1 MAHVL
6 QLVRPMTSRPVAHGV
21 ANVRLRTFGQ
31 PDDVE
36 RWLELRHRAFA
47 RQRLGVRT
55 WNAAD
60 FAAEFSTKSWW
71 LPERLWF
78 AETSAPGGAPTTVG
92 TVTLALRG
100 TGAAARPVVH
110 WLAVLPEWRRRG
122 VARMLMAEL
131 EAAAWDAG
139 YRAVYLET
147 HAGWTA
153 AADFYHAL
161 GYRPAE

>member
-1 MAHVL
+1 
-6 QLVRPMTSRPVAHGV
+6 MTSRPIARSVAHL
-21 ANVRLRTFGQ
+21 RLRTFGQ

-47 RQRLGVRT
+47 RQRVGVRT
-55 WNAAD
+55 WSAAD
-60 FAAEFSTKSWW
+60 FAAEFLTKGWW
-71 LPERLWF
+71 MPERLWF
-78 AETSAPGGAPTTVG
+78 AETPAPDGAPWTVG

-100 TGAAARPVVH
+100 TGTAARPVVH

-122 VARMLMAEL
+122 VARLLMAEL

-139 YRAVYLET
+139 YREIYLET

-153 AADFYHAL
+153 AAGFYQEL

>member
-1 MAHVL
+1 MAQVL
-6 QLVRPMTSRPVAHGV
+6 QLAHELSNRPALPWLAEVQ
-21 ANVRLRTFGQ
+21 LRTFGQ
-31 PDDVE
+31 AGDVE

-47 RQRLGVRT
+47 RQRVGVRT
-55 WNAAD
+55 WTAED
-60 FAAEFSTKSWW
+60 FAAEFLTKSWW

-78 AETSAPGGAPTTVG
+78 AETAMPGGASRAVG
-92 TVTLALRG
+92 TVTLAMRG
-100 TGAAARPVVH
+100 EGVSARPVVH

-122 VARMLMAEL
+122 VARLLMAQL

-139 YRAVYLET
+139 YRRLYLET

-153 AADFYHAL
+153 AARFYEEW

>member
-1 MAHVL
+1 MATVL
-6 QLVRPMTSRPVAHGV
+6 QLVRQLTCRPTAPPVAG
-21 ANVRLRTFGQ
+21 VRLRTFGQ
-31 PDDVE
+31 AGDVE

-47 RQRLGVRT
+47 RQRVGVRT
-55 WNAAD
+55 WTEQD
-60 FAAEFSTKSWW
+60 FAAEFLTKSWW

-78 AETSAPGGAPTTVG
+78 AETAAPSGTPCTVG
-92 TVTLALRG
+92 TVTLARRG
-100 TGAAARPVVH
+100 DGAASRPVVH

-122 VARMLMAEL
+122 VARLLMAEL

-139 YRAVYLET
+139 HCTLYLET

-153 AADFYHAL
+153 AAKLYEEL